1 MMTMVVIDFDIWMEY
16 NSRSWK
22 SSRVIARVNGYHDV
36 DVQNFPSHDLIISG
50 QFPSPK
56 LNIDV

>member
-22 SSRVIARVNGYHDV
+22 SSRVNGYHDV
-36 DVQNFPSHDLIISG
+36 DVQNFSSHDLIISG